1 MGEFARIFPR
11 LPPPRGHGPVRSRGF
26 RGTRAA
32 PSLFVVIPVRVRAV
46 FARRSSRSYLAA
58 VFGAVLLYVAEQFM
72 PNASARGALADLAW
86 TGAALGAVIGTA
98 RAVRWAKRDD
108 RLAWLCFLGG
118 SIAWLGSQLARD
130 AFEVARATFLSHPWV
145 DVGFLAAAPLWTI
158 GLVLLL
164 RRHGQ
169 RLALYAL
176 VLDIG
181 AVVLTLGAGV
191 LVYLS
196 SLVLDVAHEDP
207 VFAAVAVL
215 FPLLYV
221 AATGAALS
229 VVWGMPANEPRAA
242 VTSLFLGLGLNAL
255 AFSLYLP
262 AYLSSTFV
270 AGTPLDPLWILGM
283 AAIGIA
289 GAQWVEER
297 EAGAASA
304 MSSSAI
310 HFSRMLLPGLVAAAS
325 AFLLVYTDIRAMPR
339 PIADLIDGAIAV
351 AVLVLATRAGLAL
364 YANWRLGEL
373 ERRRAEQ
380 MAALY
385 DVGLAT
391 AGELSLDDLAAL
403 IAREA
408 TALTRTDGAMVSL
421 AERGR
426 GLVVRGQ
433 HNAPALGLRASIG
446 EALRG
451 IALEG
456 IRTRDLVVAADYR
469 KHPDSNPL
477 LHDLLA
483 SAIAAPFVAR
493 GEIVGTLTAYSRHRR
508 VFSEETCRLLRLYA
522 AQAAIAIANAALV
535 TETRRLARDDD
546 LTGVLNRRSLM
557 ERLGAEVAEAARHG
571 DIFGVVL
578 CDVDGLKAVNDSAG
592 HLIGNDV
599 LKAVAQAMRESARA
613 EDVIAR
619 FGGDEFVILLPR
631 TAPLPAQALVGR
643 VAARLREEHYTWA
656 GRENPLPRVS
666 FGIAWFPEDGR
677 DADALLGAADA
688 RMYEDKVRARALR
701 QSDAVEV
708 ASL

>member
-181 AVVLTLGAGV
+181 AVVLTLGA
-191 LVYLS
+191 
-196 SLVLDVAHEDP
+196 
-207 VFAAVAVL
+207 VAVL
-215 FPLLYV
+215 FQLLYV

-677 DADALLGAADA
+677 DADALLGPADA
-688 RMYEDKVRARALR
+688 RIDEHKVAAGALR
-701 QSDAVEV
+701 QSDAAEAATV
-708 ASL
+708 

>member
-1 MGEFARIFPR
+1 V
-11 LPPPRGHGPVRSRGF
+11 L
-26 RGTRAA
+26 
-32 PSLFVVIPVRVRAV
+32 
-46 FARRSSRSYLAA
+46 ARRSSRWYIAA
-58 VFGAVLLYVAEQFM
+58 LFGALLIYVAEQLV
-72 PNASARGALADLAW
+72 PEGYARGVLANLAL
-86 TGAALGAVIGTA
+86 TGAALGAVVGTA
-98 RAVRWAKRDD
+98 RAVSRAKRDD
-108 RLAWLCFLGG
+108 RLAWLCFLAG
-118 SIAWLGSQLARD
+118 SSAWLVSQLARGVL
-130 AFEVARATFLSHPWV
+130 ELARAPFLSHPWI

-164 RRHGQ
+164 RGHGQ

-176 VLDIG
+176 VLDVG

-196 SLVLDVAHEDP
+196 GLILDVAEEDP
-207 VFAAVAVL
+207 AFAAVAVL

-229 VVWGMPANEPRAA
+229 VVWGMPATEPRAA
-242 VTSLFLGLGLNAL
+242 VVSLFVGLGLNAL

-262 AYLSSTFV
+262 PYLTSTFV
-270 AGTPLDPLWILGM
+270 AGTPLDPLWLLGM

-289 GAQWVEER
+289 GAQWVEEY
-297 EAGAASA
+297 EESAAPA

-310 HFSRMLLPGLVAAAS
+310 HFSRMLLPGVVAAAS
-325 AFLLVYTDIRAMPR
+325 AFLLVYTDMRAMPR
-339 PIADLIDGAIAV
+339 AIADLIDGAIAV
-351 AVLVLATRAGLAL
+351 TVLVLATRAGLAL

-385 DVGLAT
+385 DMGLAT
-391 AGELSLDDLAAL
+391 AGELSLQDLAAL

-426 GLVVRGQ
+426 GLIVRGQ
-433 HNAPALGLRASIG
+433 YNAPALGLRASVG

-451 IALEG
+451 IALEAV
-456 IRTRDLVVAADYR
+456 RTRDLVVAGDYR
-469 KHPDSNPL
+469 THPDSNPL
-477 LHDLLA
+477 LHGLLA

-493 GEIVGTLTAYSRHRR
+493 GEIVGTLTAYSRQRR
-508 VFSEETCRLLRLYA
+508 VFSDETCRLLRLYA
-522 AQAAIAIANAALV
+522 AQAAIAISNADLV

-557 ERLGAEVAEAARHG
+557 ERLGSELAEATRHG

-592 HLIGNDV
+592 HLVGNEV
-599 LKAVAQAMRESARA
+599 LKTVARAMRESART

-631 TAPLPAQALVGR
+631 TGPLPAQALVGR
-643 VAARLREEHYTWA
+643 VAARLRDEHYTWA
-656 GRENPLPRVS
+656 GRENPVPRVS

-677 DADALLGAADA
+677 DADTLLGAADA
-688 RMYEDKVRARALR
+688 RMYEDKARARTER
-701 QSDAVEV
+701 QSDAAE
-708 ASL
+708 AD

>member
-1 MGEFARIFPR
+1 V
-11 LPPPRGHGPVRSRGF
+11 L
-26 RGTRAA
+26 
-32 PSLFVVIPVRVRAV
+32 
-46 FARRSSRSYLAA
+46 ARRSSRWYFAA
-58 VFGAVLLYVAEQFM
+58 LFGAVLIYVAEQLV
-72 PNASARGALADLAW
+72 PEGYARGVLANVAL
-86 TGAALGAVIGTA
+86 TGAALGAVVGTA
-98 RAVRWAKRDD
+98 RAVSRAKRDD
-108 RLAWLCFLGG
+108 RLAWLCFLAG
-118 SIAWLGSQLARD
+118 SAAWLVSQLARG
-130 AFEVARATFLSHPWV
+130 ALELARAPFLSHPWI

-164 RRHGQ
+164 RGHGQ

-176 VLDIG
+176 VLDVG

-196 SLVLDVAHEDP
+196 GLILDVADEDP
-207 VFAAVAVL
+207 AFAAVAVL

-229 VVWGMPANEPRAA
+229 VVWGMPASEPRAA
-242 VTSLFLGLGLNAL
+242 VVSLFVGLGLNAL

-262 AYLSSTFV
+262 PYLTSTFV
-270 AGTPLDPLWILGM
+270 AGTPLDPLWLLGM

-289 GAQWVEER
+289 GAQWAEEY
-297 EAGAASA
+297 EASAAST

-310 HFSRMLLPGLVAAAS
+310 HFSRMLLPGVVAAAS
-325 AFLLVYTDIRAMPR
+325 AFLLVYTDMRAMPR

-351 AVLVLATRAGLAL
+351 TVLVLATRAGLAL

-385 DVGLAT
+385 DMGLAT
-391 AGELSLDDLAAL
+391 AGELSLQDLAAL

-426 GLVVRGQ
+426 GLIVRAQ
-433 HNAPALGLRASIG
+433 YNAPALGLRASVG
-446 EALRG
+446 EELRG
-451 IALEG
+451 IALDAV
-456 IRTRDLVVAADYR
+456 RTRDLVVAADYR
-469 KHPDSNPL
+469 THADSNPL
-477 LHDLLA
+477 LHGLLA

-493 GEIVGTLTAYSRHRR
+493 GEIVGTLTAYSRQRR
-508 VFSEETCRLLRLYA
+508 VFSDETCRLLRLYA
-522 AQAAIAIANAALV
+522 AQAAIAISNADLV

-557 ERLGAEVAEAARHG
+557 ERLGSELAGATRHG

-592 HLIGNDV
+592 HLVGNEV
-599 LKAVAQAMRESARA
+599 LKTVARAMRESART

-619 FGGDEFVILLPR
+619 FGGDEFVILVPR
-631 TAPLPAQALVGR
+631 TGPLPAQALVGR
-643 VAARLREEHYTWA
+643 VAARLRDEHYTWA
-656 GRENPLPRVS
+656 GRENPVPRVS

-677 DADALLGAADA
+677 DADTLLGAADA
-688 RMYEDKVRARALR
+688 RMYEDKARARMER
-701 QSDAVEV
+701 QSDAAE
-708 ASL
+708 AD

>member
-1 MGEFARIFPR
+1 V
-11 LPPPRGHGPVRSRGF
+11 L
-26 RGTRAA
+26 
-32 PSLFVVIPVRVRAV
+32 
-46 FARRSSRSYLAA
+46 ARRSSRWYIAA
-58 VFGAVLLYVAEQFM
+58 LVGAVLLYVAEQLL
-72 PNASARGALADLAW
+72 PEGYAREVLGNLAL
-86 TGAALGAVIGTA
+86 TGAALGAVVGTA
-98 RAVRWAKRDD
+98 RAVRRAKRDD
-108 RLAWLCFLGG
+108 RPVWLCFLAG
-118 SIAWLGSQLARD
+118 SFAWLVSQLAQG
-130 AFEVARATFLSHPWV
+130 ALELARAPFLSHPWI

-164 RRHGQ
+164 RGHGQ

-176 VLDIG
+176 VLDVG

-196 SLVLDVAHEDP
+196 SLVLGVAEEDP
-207 VFAAVAVL
+207 AFAAVAVL

-229 VVWGMPANEPRAA
+229 VIWGMPATEPRAA
-242 VTSLFLGLGLNAL
+242 VVSLFVGLGLNAL

-262 AYLSSTFV
+262 PYLTSTAV
-270 AGTPLDPLWILGM
+270 AGTPLDLLWLLGM
-283 AAIGIA
+283 TAIGIA
-289 GAQWVEER
+289 GAQWVEEH
-297 EAGAASA
+297 EDSAAPA

-325 AFLLVYTDIRAMPR
+325 AFLLVYTDMRAMPR

-351 AVLVLATRAGLAL
+351 TVLVLATRAGLAL

-385 DVGLAT
+385 DMGLAT
-391 AGELSLDDLAAL
+391 AGELSLQDLAAL

-426 GLVVRGQ
+426 GLIVRAQ
-433 HNAPALGLRASIG
+433 YNAPALGLRASVG

-451 IALEG
+451 IALDAV
-456 IRTRDLVVAADYR
+456 RTRDLVVAADYR
-469 KHPDSNPL
+469 THPDSNPQ
-477 LHDLLA
+477 LHELLA
-483 SAIAAPFVAR
+483 SAIAAPFIAR
-493 GEIVGTLTAYSRHRR
+493 GEIVGTLTAYSRQRR
-508 VFSEETCRLLRLYA
+508 VFSEETCQLLRLYA
-522 AQAAIAIANAALV
+522 AQAAIAISNADLV

-557 ERLGAEVAEAARHG
+557 ERLGSELAEATRHG

-592 HLIGNDV
+592 HLVGNEV
-599 LKAVAQAMRESARA
+599 LKTVARAMRESARA

-631 TAPLPAQALVGR
+631 TGPLPAQALVGR
-643 VAARLREEHYTWA
+643 VAARLRDEHYTWA
-656 GRENPLPRVS
+656 GRENSVPRVS

-688 RMYEDKVRARALR
+688 RMYEDKARARTGG
-701 QSDAVEV
+701 QSDAAE
-708 ASL
+708 AD